1 MREKFSDS
9 FQMLTQGTADIVLNC
24 CDDYWDGQDLRPLG
38 QQERK
43 RAQDFYQRN
52 ALTSYC
58 TAFSYRPLHHG
69 ISGVLNEESFM
80 ELPAETN
87 YRPLANDHMFCTF
100 DSGYAQSNTTLPLST
115 ILPQALSSDSLF
127 FNDEEDKNIGDVENR
142 FEVQCHQIFVG
153 MVTMQYQALTDVV
166 QLVERLDRACVRFV
180 HFSKEN
186 ELRSRVFSEKM
197 GLESGWNCHISLLKD
212 EQHLAHSPKNLSHK
226 TDNID
231 LHSDDEL
238 PLNSELDKLLH
249 QPQ

>member
-1 MREKFSDS
+1 MREKFSNS
-9 FQMLTQGTADIVLNC
+9 IQMLTQGTADIVLNC
-24 CDDYWDGQDLRPLG
+24 CDDYWDGHDLRPLG
-38 QQERK
+38 PQERK

-80 ELPAETN
+80 ELPAERN

-100 DSGYAQSNTTLPLST
+100 DSGYAQSNITLPISATLPQSLST
-115 ILPQALSSDSLF
+115 DSLF
-127 FNDEEDKNIGDVENR
+127 FNDEEDKNIGEVENR

-166 QLVERLDRACVRFV
+166 QLVERLDRACIRFV

-212 EQHLAHSPKNLSHK
+212 DQHSTHSPKNLSLK

-231 LHSDDEL
+231 IHSDDEL